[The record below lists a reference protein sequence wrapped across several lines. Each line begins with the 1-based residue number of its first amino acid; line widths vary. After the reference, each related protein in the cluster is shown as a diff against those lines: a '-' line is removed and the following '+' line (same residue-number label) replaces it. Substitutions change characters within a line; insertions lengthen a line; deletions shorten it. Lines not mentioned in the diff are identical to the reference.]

1 MNRKLVQGILVAA
14 LSITSLVF
22 IVMGNLDFAVLFMTL
37 LFVLT
42 NGFRYRQMKEKGME
56 REAKWMLGMSILF
69 IVLFFVVLAMI
80 IL

>member
-1 MNRKLVQGILVAA
+1 MNRKLVQGILVAT

-22 IVMGNLDFAVLFMTL
+22 IVIGNLDIAVLFMTL

-69 IVLFFVVLAMI
+69 IVMFFVVLAT
-80 IL
+80 ILL

>member
-1 MNRKLVQGILVAA
+1 MNQKLVQGLLVAA

-22 IVMGNLDFAVLFMTL
+22 IVIGNLDIAVLFMTL

-69 IVLFFVVLAMI
+69 IVMFFVVLATI
-80 IL
+80 VL